1 MSDDAI
7 TAAHRARSAETYLFP
22 PIEAYATGRLKV
34 EAPHE
39 LYWEEAGN
47 PDGVPVVFLHGGPG
61 SGCSPRHRRF
71 FDPKAWRV
79 VIHDQRGAGRSIPFG
94 ELRGNST
101 QALVADIERLREAR
115 SVEKWVVFG
124 GSWGSTLALAYAEAH
139 PDRCLGLILRG
150 IFLGTDFEIDWF
162 MTGLGTVSPVPW
174 KVFAETLPPEE
185 RGDLLGAYMRRLND
199 PDPRVNEPV
208 ALAWSRYE
216 AESSTLYPED
226 ELVEE
231 MTAASKALALSRI
244 EAHYFVNKCFL
255 APGQLLAG
263 VEAIRR
269 IPATIVQGRY
279 DLLCP
284 IVTSEALHA
293 AWPEA
298 DYVLVPDAGHSAF
311 EPSIARELV
320 AATERMKLQVRR

>member
-1 MSDDAI
+1 MT
-7 TAAHRARSAETYLFP
+7 TADPIAEAHRDRSAEDFLFP

-34 EAPHE
+34 EDPHE
-39 LYWEEAGN
+39 LYWEESGN
-47 PDGVPVVFLHGGPG
+47 LDGLPVVFLHGGPG

-79 VIHDQRGAGRSIPFG
+79 VIHDQRGAGRSTPFG

-115 SVEKWVVFG
+115 GIEKWVVFG

-150 IFLGTDFEIDWF
+150 IFLGSDFETDWF
-162 MTGLGTVSPVPW
+162 MTGISALSPLPW
-174 KVFAETLPPEE
+174 QAFAGVIPEAE

-199 PDPRVNEPV
+199 PDPKVNEPA

-216 AESSTLYPED
+216 AESSTLYPEA

-231 MTAASKALALSRI
+231 MTAASKALALARI
-244 EAHYFVNKCFL
+244 EAHYFVNRCFL
-255 APGQLLAG
+255 GPGQLLAG
-263 VEAIRR
+263 VPAIRQ

-284 IVTSEALHA
+284 IVTSEALHE

-298 DYVLVPDAGHSAF
+298 EYVLVPDAGHSAF

-320 AATERMKLQVRR
+320 AATGRMAARLR